1 MNVNGWIKCIEKI
14 RLIFKKFDFGSRY
27 IDDLL
32 CINNDELMDEV
43 MTDIYPSELS
53 LTSDNAI
60 IKSNYLDLS
69 LEIRNDKIH
78 TSLFDKRDAFNF
90 TIVNFPNLSRNIP
103 EKQSYGVFT
112 SQLIRYAR
120 CCQDFKDFRERTLT
134 LVDRL
139 VHQHFSIDQLRRT
152 FMKFSECHYEL
163 LDKYDI
169 KEICEH
175 CF

>member
-1 MNVNGWIKCIEKI
+1 M
-14 RLIFKKFDFGSRY
+14 LFLSY
-27 IDDLL
+27 IH
-32 CINNDELMDEV
+32 
-43 MTDIYPSELS
+43 IY
-53 LTSDNAI
+53 
-60 IKSNYLDLS
+60 
-69 LEIRNDKIH
+69 IH
-78 TSLFDKRDAFNF
+78 TKIFDKRDAFNF
-90 TIVNFPNLSRNIP
+90 TVVNFPNLSGNIP